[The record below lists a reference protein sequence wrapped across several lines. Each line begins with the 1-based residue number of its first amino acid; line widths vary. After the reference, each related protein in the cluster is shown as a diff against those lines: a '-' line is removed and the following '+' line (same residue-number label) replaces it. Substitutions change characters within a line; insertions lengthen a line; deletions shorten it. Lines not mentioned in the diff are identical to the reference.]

1 MCPIAPAAAA
11 GISLGIAAASAVSSV
26 VMGVYSSQQAASQAQ
41 ATMNMQARQQQ
52 QNLEMQRQGMVMQQD
67 QQQRQLLLQQ
77 RQNQDNL
84 NLQVSQANAQTV
96 NQYNLARQQVLN
108 ERTTIMAKNAADRL
122 TYQRATETAGT
133 QVRNNNEAAN
143 KVFVAEQS
151 KINEAKKQALFE
163 QQAILAKSIGNAGT
177 VLAAGRTGQS
187 VGLLTMDVERQKGF
201 ALAQQSATLDSK
213 REAAVI
219 AMDGGWLQAQNAN
232 NQVMSG
238 LPFNPTDPYLPQ
250 MPDTPTFVNS
260 GIGLAIDPSLTS
272 RNA

>member
-1 MCPIAPAAAA
+1 MCEPISASTATA
-11 GISLGIAAASAVSSV
+11 ISLSIAATSAVSSIA
-26 VMGVYSSQQAASQAQ
+26 MGVYSAQQAASQAR

-52 QNLEMQRQGMVMQQD
+52 QNMDMQRQAMVMQQD
-67 QQQRQLLLQQ
+67 QQQRQLALQQ

-84 NLQVSQANAQTV
+84 NLQVNQANAQTV
-96 NQYNLARQQVLN
+96 NQYNVARQQVLN

-122 TYQRATETAGT
+122 TYQRATEAANV
-133 QVRNNNEAAN
+133 QVQNNNEAAN
-143 KVFVAEQS
+143 KIYVAEQS
-151 KINEAKKQALFE
+151 KVNEARKQALFE
-163 QQAILAKSIGNAGT
+163 QQAILSKSIGNAGT

-219 AMDGGWLQAQNAN
+219 AMDGGWLQAQNAT

-238 LPFNPTDPYLPQ
+238 LPFKPTDPYLPQ
-250 MPDTPTFVNS
+250 MPDTPTFVN
-260 GIGLAIDPSLTS
+260 GIGLAIDPSLSS